1 MIALPPVDP
10 ADFIMKSGD
19 ELKNC
24 FNAYFNEISLED
36 ATRGEALDPKYA
48 PELLEKMQSEYQEKL
63 RGIWDSIPIYMGDFD
78 KLYQTLPLDVAGDP
92 AALQKAYAEA
102 VRRTLWEKLGNNY
115 KDVMAY
121 KLLLKQYAQNL
132 LQAMHNQFVDIV
144 AGLIR
149 R

>member
-19 ELKNC
+19 EMQRC
-24 FNAYFNEISLED
+24 FNKYFNEISLED
-36 ATRGEALDPKYA
+36 AARGELLDPKLSPA
-48 PELLEKMQSEYQEKL
+48 LLGEVRDEYCGNL

-121 KLLLKQYAQNL
+121 KLLLKEYAQNL